1 METEYS
7 LSDFY
12 EYLTR
17 FGNVNNHSR
26 TNYMSWMAF
35 ISRNHEIPSNLTD
48 NEITEILEIENKKRL
63 EREIYRTEK
72 DMSNF
77 RSTLRKYREFLNFNM
92 NAKNTEEIEQKI
104 AAIKLNPAITT
115 TEKESIIA
123 SRVGQGHFRKQ
134 LIQYWH
140 GCAVSRFTKC
150 EILIAS
156 HIKPWRD
163 ATNEERL
170 DVFNGLL
177 LLPNY
182 DKLFDKGYI
191 TFDLNGK
198 ILFSKF
204 ITSDDKKMLGI
215 EKDVSLVQVDDRHKK
230 YLEYHQENC
239 FMR

>member
-1 METEYS
+1 MENEYS

-17 FGNVNNHSR
+17 FGNVNGHSR

-35 ISRNHEIPSNLTD
+35 ISKKHEIPDDLTD
-48 NEITEILEIENKKRL
+48 EEIADILAIENQN
-63 EREIYRTEK
+63 REQRKIYRTEK

-77 RSTLRKYREFLNFNM
+77 RSTLRKYREFLNFNLD
-92 NAKNTEEIEQKI
+92 AKRTEEIEREIQVVKSNTKI
-104 AAIKLNPAITT
+104 TN
-115 TEKESIIA
+115 TEKESIVT
-123 SRVGQGHFRKQ
+123 SRIGQGDFRKR

-140 GCAVSRFTKC
+140 GCAISRFNKYD
-150 EILIAS
+150 ILIAS

-163 ATNEERL
+163 ATNDERL
-170 DVFNGLL
+170 DIFNGLL

-191 TFDLNGK
+191 SFDLSGK
-198 ILFSKF
+198 IIFSKF
-204 ITSDDKKMLGI
+204 ITGDDRETLGI
-215 EKDVSLVQVDDRHKK
+215 KKDVSLVHIDDRHKK
-230 YLEYHQENC
+230 YLKYHQENC